1 MIDGIVCGYN
11 GSVFAY
17 GATGAGKT
25 YTMLGTEDDL
35 GVMGRSVKELFRQ
48 IELNSS
54 QREYKLKISY
64 IEVYNEIIR
73 DLLSGSPLP
82 LEMREDLI

>member
-1 MIDGIVCGYN
+1 LIDSIVSGYN

-73 DLLSGSPLP
+73 DLLSGSP
-82 LEMREDLI
+82 

>member
-1 MIDGIVCGYN
+1 MIDGIVSGYN

-25 YTMLGTEDDL
+25 YTMLGTEDNL

-73 DLLSGSPLP
+73 DLLSGSA
-82 LEMREDLI
+82 

>member
-1 MIDGIVCGYN
+1 MIDGIVSGYN

-25 YTMLGTEDDL
+25 YTMLGREDDL

-73 DLLSGSPLP
+73 DLLSGSP
-82 LEMREDLI
+82 

>member
-1 MIDGIVCGYN
+1 M
-11 GSVFAY
+11 FAY

-25 YTMLGTEDDL
+25 YTMLGTEDNL

-73 DLLSGSPLP
+73 DLLSGSA
-82 LEMREDLI
+82 